1 MRRVHQRGPRRV
13 EVARSSH
20 GQRAEQE
27 LSGSQ
32 RPRQSLPRVALRRR
46 GLGDC
51 GPHRRA
57 GRILTRARRGAGRRM
72 KGIGTGRVRV
82 DHSPK
87 YERIERERR
96 FLLHALPPGLELTNE
111 HAQITDNY
119 ITGTRLRLRKSRWP
133 ATNEWTLKLT
143 QKHAPA
149 PPDFSRT
156 LITSIYLNEYEYE
169 VLSVFEANELRKNR
183 YHFEHE
189 GRLYSVDVF
198 LGPLR
203 GLILAETDF
212 DSDEE
217 MDAFPLPTFAA
228 FDVSR
233 EEMFTG
239 ARLVELTAEDIRAEL
254 NARAPD
260 DGA

>member
-1 MRRVHQRGPRRV
+1 
-13 EVARSSH
+13 
-20 GQRAEQE
+20 
-27 LSGSQ
+27 
-32 RPRQSLPRVALRRR
+32 
-46 GLGDC
+46 
-51 GPHRRA
+51 
-57 GRILTRARRGAGRRM
+57 M

-87 YERIERERR
+87 YERVERERR
-96 FLLHALPPGLELTNE
+96 FLLLALPPGLELTDE

-143 QKHAPA
+143 QKHAPQ

-169 VLSVFEANELRKNR
+169 VLSIFEANELRKNR
-183 YHFEHE
+183 YPYEHE
-189 GRLYSVDVF
+189 GRRYSVDVF

-212 DSDEE
+212 DTDEE
-217 MDAFPLPTFAA
+217 MDAFRLPPFAA
-228 FDVSR
+228 AEVTR
-233 EEMFTG
+233 EELFTG
-239 ARLVELTAEDIRAEL
+239 ARLVGLTADDIRRELKGRMMNAE
-254 NARAPD
+254 
-260 DGA
+260 